1 VSLRVV
7 EILTSG
13 AELYHGEEPALY
25 KTKLDPKPG
34 PASCNGLLFNP
45 HLLQSLVSWLGQC
58 SLASS

>member
-1 VSLRVV
+1 MSLRVV

-34 PASCNGLLFNP
+34 PAFRHSFNP
-45 HLLQSLVSWLGQC
+45 GNR
-58 SLASS
+58 